1 LYRWHLTRDHVF
13 GLEQE
18 PLSQGALIH
27 QQGMVA
33 VMAIQIIFVFLLF
46 NFSSILAVA
55 TIQSLVF
62 FKLKDHIL
70 IELQSFNDVCDSKR

>member
-1 LYRWHLTRDHVF
+1 
-13 GLEQE
+13 
-18 PLSQGALIH
+18 
-27 QQGMVA
+27 MVA